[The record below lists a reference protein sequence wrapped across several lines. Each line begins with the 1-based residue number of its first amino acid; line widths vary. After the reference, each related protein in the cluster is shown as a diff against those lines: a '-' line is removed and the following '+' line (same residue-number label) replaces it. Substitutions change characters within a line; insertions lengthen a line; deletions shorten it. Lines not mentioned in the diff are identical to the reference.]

1 MCKKILA
8 CGIIKQE
15 LDYLLKDKEVEINY
29 IDPALHV
36 DLNRLKD
43 ELSRSMDQ
51 MNGDTFVVLGAQCHP
66 EIENM
71 VAERGGQIIKAKNCI
86 DMLFGNKMAETDAE
100 ARTFYLTSGWLE
112 NWRKIFVEGLKWD
125 EIDAR
130 QNFGF
135 YDRILLLDTGISP
148 INDEAILEFFEY
160 TQVPIEIITI
170 ELDNLAKLLE

>member
-1 MCKKILA
+1 VCKTILA

-15 LDYLLKDKEVEINY
+15 LDYLLKDKEVAINY

-36 DLNRLKD
+36 DLDKLK
-43 ELSRSMDQ
+43 EALAESMDQ
-51 MNGDTFVVLGAQCHP
+51 VSNSFVVIGTHCHP

-71 VAERGGQIIKAKNCI
+71 VTERGGQIIKAKNCI
-86 DMLFGNKMAETDAE
+86 DMLLGDKMAETDAE
-100 ARTFYLTSGWLE
+100 ARTFYLTAGWLE

-135 YDRILLLDTGISP
+135 YDRILLLDTGLTP

-170 ELDNLAKLLE
+170 ELNNLAKLLE